1 MSVEVKGYIVP
12 DDDQFIYDLF
22 GIGTTAPQNIR
33 QAIAKANGAPLD
45 VEISTCYGG
54 DVFSG
59 STIYSALRSYKGG
72 VQIHITGLAASAAS
86 VIAMAG
92 PSDMSPTAQLMVH
105 RVSSC
110 AQGNYHA
117 MDASS
122 DSLQQADKSI
132 AAAYVA
138 KSGCT
143 EKDALKLMDSE
154 SWITAAQAVQL
165 GLVDKISDAAAH
177 QMVNAAY
184 GLPLPR
190 AVIEKTRTMLA
201 EKKAGTGEKPESAET
216 KTGEDAKPQPDAPP
230 EPDAQALALA
240 HAKLNLIEKSLNF

>member
-1 MSVEVKGYIVP
+1 MAVEIKGYIVP
-12 DDDQFIYDLF
+12 DDDQFIYNFF

-33 QAIAKANGAPLD
+33 QAIAEANGTPLD

-59 STIYSALRSYKGG
+59 STIYSVLRSYAGG
-72 VQIHITGLAASAAS
+72 VHIHITGLAASAAS

-105 RVSSC
+105 RVSSS

-117 MDASS
+117 MDTSS
-122 DSLQQADKSI
+122 ASLQEADKSI

-138 KSGCT
+138 KSGMA
-143 EKDALKLMDSE
+143 EKDALKLMDNE
-154 SWITAAQAVQL
+154 TWITAAHAVEL
-165 GLVDKISDAAAH
+165 GLVDQISDAAP
-177 QMVNAAY
+177 QLVNAAY

-190 AVIEKTRTMLA
+190 AVIEKTRAMLA
-201 EKKAGTGEKPESAET
+201 EKKASTEEKPKPVE
-216 KTGEDAKPQPDAPP
+216 PQPSAPV
-230 EPDAQALALA
+230 EPDAQALAIA
-240 HAKLNLIEKSLNF
+240 RAKLNLIEKSLNF

>member
-1 MSVEVKGYIVP
+1 MAVEIKGYIVP
-12 DDDQFIYDLF
+12 DDDQQIYSWF

-33 QAIAKANGAPLD
+33 QAIAEANGAPLD

-59 STIYSALRSYKGG
+59 STIYSALRSYAGG
-72 VQIHITGLAASAAS
+72 VRIHITGLAASAAS

-105 RVSSC
+105 RVSSM

-117 MDASS
+117 MDTSS
-122 DSLQQADKSI
+122 ASLQEADKSI

-138 KSGCT
+138 KSGMS
-143 EKDALKLMDSE
+143 EKDALKLMDNE
-154 SWITAAQAVQL
+154 TWITAAHAVEL
-165 GLVDKISDAAAH
+165 GLVDQISDAAP
-177 QMVNAAY
+177 QLVNVAY

-190 AVIEKTRTMLA
+190 AVIEKTRAMLA
-201 EKKAGTGEKPESAET
+201 EKKAGAGEKPKPVE
-216 KTGEDAKPQPDAPP
+216 PQPAAPP
-230 EPDAQALALA
+230 EPNTQALAIA
-240 HAKLNLIEKSLNF
+240 HAKLDLIEKSLNF

>member
-12 DDDQFIYDLF
+12 DDDQWIYDWF

-33 QAIAKANGAPLD
+33 QAIADANGAPLD

-59 STIYSALRSYKGG
+59 STMYSALRGYSGG
-72 VQIHITGLAASAAS
+72 VRIHITGLAASAAS

-92 PSDMSPTAQLMVH
+92 LSDMSPTAQLMVH
-105 RVSSC
+105 RVSSM
-110 AQGNYHA
+110 AEGNYHA

-122 DSLQQADKSI
+122 ASLQEADKAI

-138 KSGCT
+138 KAGMS
-143 EKDALKLMDSE
+143 EKDALKLMDAE
-154 SWITAAQAVQL
+154 TWITAAHAVEL
-165 GLVDKISDAAAH
+165 GLVDKISEAAAP
-177 QMVNAAY
+177 QLINAAY

-190 AVIEKTRTMLA
+190 AVIEKTRAMLA
-201 EKKAGTGEKPESAET
+201 EKKAGAGEKPESA
-216 KTGEDAKPQPDAPP
+216 APP
-230 EPDAQALALA
+230 AADAQALAIA
-240 HAKLNLIEKSLNF
+240 RAKLGLIEKSLNF

>member
-1 MSVEVKGYIVP
+1 MAVEIKGYIVP

-22 GIGTTAPQNIR
+22 GIGTTAPQNIK
-33 QAIAKANGAPLD
+33 QAIVEANGAPLD

-59 STIYSALRSYKGG
+59 STIYSALRSYQGG
-72 VQIHITGLAASAAS
+72 VHIHITGLAASAAS

-105 RVSSC
+105 RVSSA

-117 MDASS
+117 MDTSS
-122 DSLQQADKSI
+122 AALQEADKAI

-138 KSGCT
+138 KSGMA
-143 EKDALKLMDSE
+143 EKDALKLMDNE
-154 SWITAAQAVQL
+154 TWVTAAHAVEL
-165 GLVDKISDAAAH
+165 GLVDKISDAAAP
-177 QMVNAAY
+177 QLVNAAY

-190 AVIEKTRTMLA
+190 AVIEKTRAMLA
-201 EKKAGTGEKPESAET
+201 EKKAGAGEKSEPSEQ
-216 KTGEDAKPQPDAPP
+216 QPAAPFG
-230 EPDAQALALA
+230 PDAQALALA
-240 HAKLNLIEKSLNF
+240 RAKLNLIEKTMNF

>member
-1 MSVEVKGYIVP
+1 MAVEIKGYIVP

-33 QAIAKANGAPLD
+33 QAIAEANGAPLD

-59 STIYSALRSYKGG
+59 STMYSALRGYKGG
-72 VQIHITGLAASAAS
+72 VHIHITGLAASAAS

-105 RVSSC
+105 RVSSS
-110 AQGNYHA
+110 ADGNYHA
-117 MDASS
+117 MDTSS
-122 DSLQQADKSI
+122 AALQEADKAI

-138 KSGCT
+138 KSGMA
-143 EKDALKLMDSE
+143 EKDALKLMDNE
-154 SWITAAQAVQL
+154 TWITAAHAVEL
-165 GLVDKISDAAAH
+165 GLVDKISDAAVP

-190 AVIEKTRTMLA
+190 AVIEKTRAMLA
-201 EKKAGTGEKPESAET
+201 EKKTGTGEKPRPSTPAES
-216 KTGEDAKPQPDAPP
+216 G
-230 EPDAQALALA
+230 AQALALA
-240 HAKLNLIEKSLNF
+240 KAKLNLIEKSMNF

>member
-12 DDDQFIYDLF
+12 DDDQLIYNFF
-22 GIGTTAPQNIR
+22 GISTTAPQNIR
-33 QAIAKANGAPLD
+33 QAIADANGGPLD

-59 STIYSALRSYKGG
+59 STIYSALRGYSGG
-72 VQIHITGLAASAAS
+72 VHIHVTGLAASAAS
-86 VIAMAG
+86 VIVMAG

-105 RVSSC
+105 RVSSM
-110 AQGNYHA
+110 AEGNYHA
-117 MDASS
+117 MDTSS
-122 DSLQQADKSI
+122 ASLQEADKAI

-138 KSGCT
+138 KSGMS
-143 EKDALKLMDSE
+143 EKDALKLMDAE
-154 SWITAAQAVQL
+154 TWITAAHAVEL
-165 GLVDKISDAAAH
+165 GLVDKVSDAAVP

-201 EKKAGTGEKPESAET
+201 EQKTATGEKPKPTES
-216 KTGEDAKPQPDAPP
+216 QPAAPP
-230 EPDAQALALA
+230 EPDAQAVIIAR
-240 HAKLNLIEKSLNF
+240 AKLDLIEKMYLN

>member
-1 MSVEVKGYIVP
+1 MAVEIKGYIVP
-12 DDDQFIYDLF
+12 DDDQWIYDWF

-33 QAIAKANGAPLD
+33 QAIAEANGAPLD

-59 STIYSALRSYKGG
+59 STMYSVLRSYSGG
-72 VQIHITGLAASAAS
+72 VHIHITGLAASAAS

-105 RVSSC
+105 RASSG

-117 MDASS
+117 MDTSS
-122 DSLQQADKSI
+122 AALQEADKAI

-138 KSGCT
+138 KSGMA
-143 EKDALKLMDSE
+143 EKDALKLMDAE
-154 SWITAAQAVQL
+154 TWITAAHAVEL
-165 GLVDKISDAAAH
+165 GLVDKIADAAMP
-177 QMVNAAY
+177 QFVNAAY

-190 AVIEKTRTMLA
+190 AVIEKTRAMLA
-201 EKKAGTGEKPESAET
+201 EKKANAGKNPELDES
-216 KTGEDAKPQPDAPP
+216 QPAPP
-230 EPDAQALALA
+230 AEPDAQLLAIA
-240 HAKLNLIEKSLNF
+240 RAKLNLIEKTIEF